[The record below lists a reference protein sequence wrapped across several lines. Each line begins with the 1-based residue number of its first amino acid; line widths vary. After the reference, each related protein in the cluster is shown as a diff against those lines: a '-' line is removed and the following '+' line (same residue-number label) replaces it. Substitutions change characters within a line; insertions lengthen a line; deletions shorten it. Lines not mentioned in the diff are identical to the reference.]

1 LKATSRLMTDGER
14 LTALAAWLDHASR
27 WLEREVRDSRAGRPV
42 EDEKA
47 DPEQRV
53 ETVLFL
59 TTELDAM
66 VDGLRRTT
74 DVLAA
79 LAVPLPG
86 PVAPPAY
93 GGWPAIPA
101 RQRTRARLRLVE

>member
-1 LKATSRLMTDGER
+1 MRATPRRPTDGDR

-42 EDEKA
+42 SDDA

-53 ETVLFL
+53 ETVAFL
-59 TTELDAM
+59 TAELDAA
-66 VDGLRRTT
+66 VEGLRRAT

-79 LAVPLPG
+79 LAAPLPDPIARAHG
-86 PVAPPAY
+86 KVHAPVAKRPHAH
-93 GGWPAIPA
+93 
-101 RQRTRARLRLVE
+101 LRLIE